1 MEIPI
6 LGRDRSFNTWDLST
20 VHCQVQWNVSEGRRN
35 THGLVNAVC
44 EICVDPIAIWHQIAL
59 LFLERPLRGEQ
70 LILIPLK
77 ENQNIRKYLSY
88 LFLERRSA
96 TTSAWCTHTSQL
108 SFPGVEHNMLP
119 VKEPHLPPRGSS
131 PPPLPT
137 PFSKNDSFLWVWK
150 EKANAKKIVDKQLF
164 KMYFKTHFVNKQ
176 DRKHIW
182 PRLIPSIITIPQG
195 LIIIIWHLPMMSRVP
210 LGMAFHALTFSVF
223 YGLVVQGQGAP
234 GAFSLL
240 VTGTGKRKSFPP
252 HLLLPL
258 LLLLFLPL
266 SDIWPCHLC
275 LCSFWVSSWQNS
287 KYECCCVYRQTRLAL
302 QLVLCLWMENS
313 TRVGRG
319 PLRRTHIVFHILSL
333 PTREPSLGK
342 FHSPHPP
349 ALFISDA
356 CQDCT
361 VVLWEARSNSHSFC

>member
-1 MEIPI
+1 
-6 LGRDRSFNTWDLST
+6 
-20 VHCQVQWNVSEGRRN
+20 
-35 THGLVNAVC
+35 
-44 EICVDPIAIWHQIAL
+44 
-59 LFLERPLRGEQ
+59 
-70 LILIPLK
+70 
-77 ENQNIRKYLSY
+77 
-88 LFLERRSA
+88 
-96 TTSAWCTHTSQL
+96 
-108 SFPGVEHNMLP
+108 MLP

-137 PFSKNDSFLWVWK
+137 PFSNNDSFLWVWK

-195 LIIIIWHLPMMSRVP
+195 LIIIIWHLPMMSWVP

-258 LLLLFLPL
+258 LLLLFP
-266 SDIWPCHLC
+266 SVW
-275 LCSFWVSSWQNS
+275 
-287 KYECCCVYRQTRLAL
+287 YLAL
-302 QLVLCLWMENS
+302 SSV
-313 TRVGRG
+313 
-319 PLRRTHIVFHILSL
+319 PVFLLNLIL
-333 PTREPSLGK
+333 TK
-342 FHSPHPP
+342 
-349 ALFISDA
+349 
-356 CQDCT
+356 
-361 VVLWEARSNSHSFC
+361 